1 MHPGGLLNTHRGQGM
16 DQPWAACNV
25 CFHVYDYTDSL
36 AKGKKFMSKHKGKAQ
51 LTHDELVVRVEKE
64 LQSDSEHPRK
74 NKRKRA
80 AAGHEGSEE
89 GLYIY
94 IYISEHDQVHI

>member
-1 MHPGGLLNTHRGQGM
+1 M

-64 LQSDSEHPRK
+64 LQSDAVFPRTK
-74 NKRKRA
+74 KTEDSRCWIRRQRRRI
-80 AAGHEGSEE
+80 
-89 GLYIY
+89 IY
-94 IYISEHDQVHI
+94 IYMYIRA